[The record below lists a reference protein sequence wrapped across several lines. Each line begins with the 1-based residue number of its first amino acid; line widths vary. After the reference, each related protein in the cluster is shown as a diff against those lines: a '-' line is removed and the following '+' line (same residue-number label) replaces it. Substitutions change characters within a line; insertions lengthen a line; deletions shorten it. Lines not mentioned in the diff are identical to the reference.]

1 MQLLLQLKL
10 PSVMATSIRQEQVGE
25 LVRRNVGVVLQSE
38 GSYIYGSTAF
48 VTVTEVQMTSDLGIA
63 RVYLSVFGTE
73 DKQSVILK
81 LEDEYPRIRQA
92 LGFRLRKHVRRIPD
106 LQFYLDDTLDEM
118 YRLREVFDELKEEK
132 KDGDAKK
139 KDGDAKK

>member
-1 MQLLLQLKL
+1 
-10 PSVMATSIRQEQVGE
+10 MATSIRQEQVGE
-25 LVRRNVGVVLQSE
+25 LVRRNVGVVLQAE

-81 LEDEYPRIRQA
+81 LEDEYPRIRQS

-132 KDGDAKK
+132 KDKDAKK
-139 KDGDAKK
+139 

>member
-1 MQLLLQLKL
+1 
-10 PSVMATSIRQEQVGE
+10 MATSIRQEQVGE
-25 LVRRNVGVVLQSE
+25 LVRRNLGVVLQSE
-38 GSYIYGSTAF
+38 GSYIYGAGPF
-48 VTVTEVQMTSDLGIA
+48 VTCTEIQMTSDLGIA

-81 LEDEYPRIRQA
+81 LEEEYARIRQA

-118 YRLREVFDELKEEK
+118 YRLREVFDELKEEEK
-132 KDGDAKK
+132 SKGKDTED
-139 KDGDAKK
+139 